1 MRNFKIGLAT
11 LATTAA
17 VLVPAGLAS
26 ADGALIK
33 VCDSHGACSPY
44 TDVDVQN
51 VNVCGISVVDI
62 AAILAGTKQS
72 ATCSN
77 GKTASKW

>member
-17 VLVPAGLAS
+17 VLVPAGFAN
-26 ADGALIK
+26 ADALIK
-33 VCDSHGACSPY
+33 VCDGHGACSPY
-44 TDVDVQN
+44 TTVDVQN

-62 AAILAGTKQS
+62 AAILAGTKQEV
-72 ATCSN
+72 TCTN